1 MAIRQLD
8 SALRN
13 ALLKE
18 DGFVYAH
25 LVKFERPR
33 AQEGE
38 KARRKAEDYIYLT
51 DGSFD
56 IAFDDGSS
64 DIDGTDNGSQTYIA
78 NKVQKVG
85 SVAETIEARA
95 TNYSLQIDATALD
108 TSLEDSFTITTTS
121 ITSSEDLVAE
131 GFREGDVVELVA
143 SSGSNKGKLAR
154 ITSFETDNTVAKVEA
169 LEGALSAE
177 TATYTLTFKSPEVE
191 GIISDRSGSGYARYI
206 NRDVFVYKAFIN
218 PETGEIIGEPYTLFK
233 GIIGGGKLSEDPMK
247 GSTMNWNITSHWG
260 DFNRVQGRLTSDA
273 HHRALDQNNLPD
285 VDAVIKPEYTKDLGF
300 LHSEQA
306 INLVAIYQVKETRT
320 KMKMKRKWYGS
331 KKYKLVEYQ
340 VEVDREAD
348 LRFNLEA
355 KYLPVVYGINKIDS
369 IPVFVDTLNND
380 AKQVFCA
387 YAICEGQVGGLY
399 DIYFDDTSS
408 ICIDEND
415 SNTRSSQ
422 TAENTIDVLCTGRA
436 DRGDVI
442 TPQSIASSNRSR
454 APMSGYG
461 RGGGI
466 YGWYPGG
473 DYEAF
478 ATEYFYNDPLA
489 DASIGSGAT
498 SQGAGITHE
507 KGTKF
512 TVPIDS
518 VMQFHTGKPN
528 QKADSILLKN
538 ASNFKI
544 ATDYYDG
551 DDPYWGAQHQLLDT
565 AYLVAKYTIGEGET
579 TIPSLDF
586 VVRGKGIN
594 CYNYDFSYADDPAY
608 TDTASNFNIGQ
619 TVTIKSTAGDVVQDS
634 NAVIADIYN
643 ITNVEGDTETR
654 FRFKKCPI
662 YHQASKHSIL
672 LMVQMTIT

>member
-233 GIIGGGKLSEDPMK
+233 GIIGGGKL
-247 GSTMNWNITSHWG
+247 
-260 DFNRVQGRLTSDA
+260 
-273 HHRALDQNNLPD
+273 
-285 VDAVIKPEYTKDLGF
+285 Y
-300 LHSEQA
+300 
-306 INLVAIYQVKETRT
+306 
-320 KMKMKRKWYGS
+320 
-331 KKYKLVEYQ
+331 
-340 VEVDREAD
+340 
-348 LRFNLEA
+348 
-355 KYLPVVYGINKIDS
+355 
-369 IPVFVDTLNND
+369 
-380 AKQVFCA
+380 
-387 YAICEGQVGGLY
+387 
-399 DIYFDDTSS
+399 
-408 ICIDEND
+408 
-415 SNTRSSQ
+415 
-422 TAENTIDVLCTGRA
+422 
-436 DRGDVI
+436 
-442 TPQSIASSNRSR
+442 
-454 APMSGYG
+454 
-461 RGGGI
+461 
-466 YGWYPGG
+466 
-473 DYEAF
+473 
-478 ATEYFYNDPLA
+478 
-489 DASIGSGAT
+489 
-498 SQGAGITHE
+498 
-507 KGTKF
+507 
-512 TVPIDS
+512 
-518 VMQFHTGKPN
+518 
-528 QKADSILLKN
+528 
-538 ASNFKI
+538 
-544 ATDYYDG
+544 
-551 DDPYWGAQHQLLDT
+551 
-565 AYLVAKYTIGEGET
+565 
-579 TIPSLDF
+579 
-586 VVRGKGIN
+586 
-594 CYNYDFSYADDPAY
+594 
-608 TDTASNFNIGQ
+608 
-619 TVTIKSTAGDVVQDS
+619 
-634 NAVIADIYN
+634 
-643 ITNVEGDTETR
+643 
-654 FRFKKCPI
+654 
-662 YHQASKHSIL
+662 
-672 LMVQMTIT
+672 